1 MPPLGGI
8 DVVEMGQIKVFV
20 QELGL
25 KQGFLADTNM
35 DYLTSEW
42 PRRLGPKILKV
53 MPISICSLKSNELK
67 ARLVA
72 LKIVRTPANT
82 FSCIFANHSN
92 RKGYPGYTIGKLT
105 YRAF

>member
-1 MPPLGGI
+1 MYILGGV

-42 PRRLGPKILKV
+42 PGTPNFKV
-53 MPISICSLKSNELK
+53 DPNFDVFPQKY
-67 ARLVA
+67 
-72 LKIVRTPANT
+72 
-82 FSCIFANHSN
+82 
-92 RKGYPGYTIGKLT
+92 G
-105 YRAF
+105 